1 MEQIKHNGK
10 PINIVVGEMTRLKKE
25 IDELNDVANVKND
38 IENKQDIIKR
48 TINELNYQL
57 SFLKELLNITENE
70 KIESE
75 KIKYSENII
84 DSNESKIQHLLEEKE
99 LYSENKKTYKHQSKI
114 EFNKKPYQITIIVL
128 IILAICSIIYGFI
141 ADKKVISVIIA
152 SILFVFVT
160 IIFSVQKN
168 KYKESL
174 KKNAEINKKMND
186 IDFENKEL
194 EKKIYEIEAQ
204 IELLEK
210 NQKEQINLAET
221 RRNEI
226 LKKILDNKKEI
237 FKKYDK
243 INNLSDYNNLSNE
256 ELTSEINALQNVI
269 NEKNVEL
276 HKLQF
281 NKDQIIQK
289 LENLTQNE
297 ELFEEN
303 KEKFDYLMRKN
314 DAFNL
319 VGQVLEEAYLKMKSD
334 VTPKFTKDLSK
345 NMMKITNEK
354 YKNVLIN
361 EDGILVELENGDYTN
376 INRLSHGTIQQL
388 YLSFRLS
395 MVENISEENMP
406 IILDEVFAFY
416 DDKRIKEALKNIYDG
431 YSKKHQIIIFTCT
444 NREENALNNL
454 NINYNKVLL

>member
-10 PINIVVGEMTRLKKE
+10 PINIIVGEMTRLKKE
-25 IDELNDVANVKND
+25 IDELNNAENEKND
-38 IENKQDIIKR
+38 IENKQDIIKNE
-48 TINELNYQL
+48 INELNYQL
-57 SFLKELLNITENE
+57 NFYKELFSITEHE

-84 DSNESKIQHLLEEKE
+84 DSNESKIQELLEEKD
-99 LYSENKKTYKHQSKI
+99 LYSENKKTYKHQLKI
-114 EFNKKPYQITIIVL
+114 EFNKKPYQISIIVL
-128 IILAICSIIYGFI
+128 IFLAICSIIFSFI
-141 ADKKVISVIIA
+141 TYKKIIGAIIA
-152 SILFVFVT
+152 SILFILAIF
-160 IIFSVQKN
+160 IFSVQKN
-168 KYKESL
+168 KYKKSL
-174 KKNAEINKKMND
+174 KKNAEINKKMSD

-194 EKKIYEIEAQ
+194 EKKIYEIDAQ

-210 NQKEQINLAET
+210 NQKEQINLIEK
-221 RRNEI
+221 RKNEI

-243 INNLSDYNNLSNE
+243 MNSFPMNNNLSNK
-256 ELTSEINALQNVI
+256 ELTNEINILQNVI
-269 NEKNVEL
+269 NEKNIEL

-281 NKDQIIQK
+281 NKDQIMLK
-289 LENLTQNE
+289 LDNFTQNQ
-297 ELFEEN
+297 ELFEEY
-303 KEKFDYLMRKN
+303 KDKFDYLIKKN

-319 VGQVLEEAYLKMKSD
+319 VNQVLEEAYLKMKSD
-334 VTPKFTKDLSK
+334 ITPKFTKDLSK

-361 EDGILVELENGDYTN
+361 DDGILVELENGDYKN

-395 MVENISEENMP
+395 MIENISEENMP
-406 IILDEVFAFY
+406 IILDEVFAYY
-416 DDKRIKEALKNIYDG
+416 DDKRIKEALKNIYEE

-444 NREENALNNL
+444 NREENALNDL